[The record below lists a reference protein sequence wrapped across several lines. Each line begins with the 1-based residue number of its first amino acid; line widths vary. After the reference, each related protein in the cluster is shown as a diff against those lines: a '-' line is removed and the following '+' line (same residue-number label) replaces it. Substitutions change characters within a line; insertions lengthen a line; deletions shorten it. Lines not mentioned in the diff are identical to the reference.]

1 MNRVLMTLL
10 LALGLIV
17 VPIGPT
23 VYGQQQFDEAA
34 TARVKADVIKRFSH
48 KEERVKVKL
57 RSGSEVKGRITQT
70 SDNGFT
76 LTDEKTGNHTDIGY
90 ADVLKLQG
98 RGMSKTKKIAIVT
111 AVGVGVVVIVVVI
124 AIRNFDPFGNGLFK

>member
-1 MNRVLMTLL
+1 MTLL
-10 LALGLIV
+10 LAPGLLL

-23 VYGQQQFDEAA
+23 VHSQQRFADAA
-34 TARVKADVIKRFSH
+34 RIKADVIKRFAR

-70 SDNGFT
+70 RDNSFT

-90 ADVLKLQG
+90 DDVLKLQG
-98 RGMSKTKKIAIVT
+98 RGMSKTKKIAIAT
-111 AVGVGVVVIVVVI
+111 AIGVGVFVVVAAI
-124 AIRNFDPFGNGLFK
+124 ALTRDFDPFKNGIVIR

>member
-1 MNRVLMTLL
+1 MNRILMTPL
-10 LALGLIV
+10 LAFGLIL

-23 VYGQQQFDEAA
+23 VYGQQQFDETAA
-34 TARVKADVIKRFSH
+34 AKVKADVIKRFSH
-48 KEERVKVKL
+48 KEARVKVKL

-70 SDNGFT
+70 NDNGFA
-76 LTDEKTGNHTDIGY
+76 LTDEKTGSHIDIGY

-98 RGMSKTKKIAIVT
+98 RGMSKTKKIAIAT
-111 AVGVGVVVIVVVI
+111 AVGVGVVVIVAVI